1 MIDLKICD
9 NIQQIDNNITILLN
23 IAEISDENRNKYD
36 NLMRLYIS
44 MFFLYI
50 SLLKKYMNYD
60 KIHLYSCIVFQRN
73 QSYCYA

>member
-1 MIDLKICD
+1 MIDLKIRD

-23 IAEISDENRNKYD
+23 IAEISDKNRNKYD

-50 SLLKKYMNYD
+50 LIE
-60 KIHLYSCIVFQRN
+60 KIYEL
-73 QSYCYA
+73 

>member
-1 MIDLKICD
+1 MIDLKIRD
-9 NIQQIDNNITILLN
+9 NIQQIDNKVTILLN
-23 IAEISDENRNKYD
+23 IVEISDENRNKYD

-44 MFFLYI
+44 MFFYI

-73 QSYCYA
+73 QPYCYA

>member
-23 IAEISDENRNKYD
+23 IVEISDENRNKYD

-60 KIHLYSCIVFQRN
+60 KIHLYSCIVF
-73 QSYCYA
+73 

>member
-23 IAEISDENRNKYD
+23 IAEISDENCNKYD

-44 MFFLYI
+44 MFFYI
-50 SLLKKYMNYD
+50 YPYWKNIWTMIKY
-60 KIHLYSCIVFQRN
+60 ICIVV
-73 QSYCYA
+73 

>member
-23 IAEISDENRNKYD
+23 IVEISDENRNKYD

-44 MFFLYI
+44 MFLYI
-50 SLLKKYMNYD
+50 YPY
-60 KIHLYSCIVFQRN
+60 
-73 QSYCYA
+73 

>member
-23 IAEISDENRNKYD
+23 IVEISDENRNKYD

-50 SLLKKYMNYD
+50 SLLKKYMDYD
-60 KIHLYSCIVFQRN
+60 KIHLYSCIVFRRN
-73 QSYCYA
+73 QPYCYA

>member
-23 IAEISDENRNKYD
+23 IVEISDENRNKYD

-44 MFFLYI
+44 MFFIYI
-50 SLLKKYMNYD
+50 LIE
-60 KIHLYSCIVFQRN
+60 KIYEL
-73 QSYCYA
+73 

>member
-9 NIQQIDNNITILLN
+9 NIQQIDNKITILLN
-23 IAEISDENRNKYD
+23 IAEISDKNRNKYD

-60 KIHLYSCIVFQRN
+60 KIHLYSCIVF
-73 QSYCYA
+73 

>member
-9 NIQQIDNNITILLN
+9 NIQQIDNRITILLN

-44 MFFLYI
+44 MFFIYI
-50 SLLKKYMNYD
+50 LIE
-60 KIHLYSCIVFQRN
+60 KIYEL
-73 QSYCYA
+73 

>member
-1 MIDLKICD
+1 MIDLKIRD
-9 NIQQIDNNITILLN
+9 NIQQIDNYITILLN
-23 IAEISDENRNKYD
+23 IAEISDKNRNKYD

-44 MFFLYI
+44 MLFYI

-73 QSYCYA
+73 QLYCYA